1 MAKSVGVWGEVF
13 GYRFSK
19 CSEFAALVRHAVN
32 VGHAR
37 ICSGNLRWVVPH
49 FFVNAQALLNA
60 IRLLPVL
67 TYTFSRLLSNNY

>member
-13 GYRFSK
+13 GYRVSK
-19 CSEFAALVRHAVN
+19 RSEFAALVRHAVN

-37 ICSGNLRWVVPH
+37 ICSGNLRWVGPH

-60 IRLLPVL
+60 IRLLL
-67 TYTFSRLLSNNY
+67 TYTFGRLLSKNY